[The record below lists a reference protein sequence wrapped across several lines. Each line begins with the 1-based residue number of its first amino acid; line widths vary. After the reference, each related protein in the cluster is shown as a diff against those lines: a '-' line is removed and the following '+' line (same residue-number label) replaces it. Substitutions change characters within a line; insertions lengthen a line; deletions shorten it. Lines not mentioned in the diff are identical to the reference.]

1 MSLDITSYLSNHHI
15 TSLHH
20 HIITSSI
27 LFAFNHYG
35 VYDQSSSFCSSSCPP
50 CCTHLSGEVREGIH
64 DLQYFLYLNPQSLSR
79 IPYRVVRTCF
89 ADSNADFN
97 SPWAMGIVIAAL
109 PADSKSDQI
118 SKCGIGS
125 GYVMIITI

>member
-1 MSLDITSYLSNHHI
+1 MLNAEIAKP
-15 TSLHH
+15 
-20 HIITSSI
+20 
-27 LFAFNHYG
+27 FKG
-35 VYDQSSSFCSSSCPP
+35 V
-50 CCTHLSGEVREGIH
+50 
-64 DLQYFLYLNPQSLSR
+64 
-79 IPYRVVRTCF
+79 VVRTCF

-125 GYVMIITI
+125 GYVMIISI